1 MSDLHNFNAGRKSW
15 KMYAKNL
22 TSKDGDDLT
31 ISPYEGEDL
40 ILEVSGNGN
49 ILFKEDGITY
59 NLADL
64 SNNLT
69 NYDDASFGNV
79 DISGNLDISNGVIN
93 FFASDQQL
101 LGPDTG
107 IVQKVQD
114 LSNSVGDLSN
124 NLLTSNNDA
133 SFNNVDICGNLNI
146 NGGLG
151 SIYGTT
157 VNGSNTL
164 VIDFSNV
171 DICGNL
177 NINGGLAIDNSF
189 GSDGQVLTS
198 KGNGAVPVWSNTVR
212 NVVKFKGTTNTA
224 SGADGALHDIKFPN
238 GWTAS
243 NTSNTFCEEYGTG
256 GSSSAT
262 KDGSI
267 KILENG
273 TYIITTKF
281 VLTCPTNAFQV
292 LGRVTKI
299 PAAGGN
305 AVFIG
310 QIVLTSNTNAVGG
323 AYILYNRSAMDVE
336 LEDFIVG
343 DRILLKMF
351 AQGGSILAGTETQ
364 IMIEKL

>member
-31 ISPYEGEDL
+31 ISPYAGEDL

-133 SFNNVDICGNLNI
+133 SFNNIDITGQITLNGDSGVSGEVLTSQGASAPIWSVPSGGVDAISFYLSTTQNNLTDSTTYQI
-146 NGGLG
+146 LSFG
-151 SIYGTT
+151 SYTRGSLSGVSFNTTTNRLDITNAGTYLVSGVAFLKGQSGAIYHTNQSFIQIYNSAT
-157 VNGSNTL
+157 PPAIVSS
-164 VIDFSNV
+164 FE
-171 DICGNL
+171 
-177 NINGGLAIDNSF
+177 GGLAV
-189 GSDGQVLTS
+189 GSSDPDITGQ
-198 KGNGAVPVWSNTVR
+198 GAVISSFVYEFNANDSVAFSARALGANFR
-212 NVVKFKGTTNTA
+212 LLANVSYITF
-224 SGADGALHDIKFPN
+224 LRIK
-238 GWTAS
+238 
-243 NTSNTFCEEYGTG
+243 
-256 GSSSAT
+256 
-262 KDGSI
+262 
-267 KILENG
+267 
-273 TYIITTKF
+273 
-281 VLTCPTNAFQV
+281 
-292 LGRVTKI
+292 
-299 PAAGGN
+299 
-305 AVFIG
+305 
-310 QIVLTSNTNAVGG
+310 
-323 AYILYNRSAMDVE
+323 
-336 LEDFIVG
+336 
-343 DRILLKMF
+343 
-351 AQGGSILAGTETQ
+351 
-364 IMIEKL
+364 